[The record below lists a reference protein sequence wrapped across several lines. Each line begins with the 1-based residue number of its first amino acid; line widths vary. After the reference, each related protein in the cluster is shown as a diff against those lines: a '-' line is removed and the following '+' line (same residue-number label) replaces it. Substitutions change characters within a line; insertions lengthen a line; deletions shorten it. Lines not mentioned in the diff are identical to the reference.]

1 MQITLSTTGS
11 QTKPKLNNLIF
22 HTVDIKLEE
31 LKEKL
36 EQGFTISG
44 LYDHKGEWK
53 NTGKGVLKN
62 HYIGSYTVNIDLDEQ
77 EMPMEEKLEQITL
90 LPTIAYKT
98 FNNDDYNGKYRYR
111 FIYVFDNI
119 ILGES
124 NYEKIFNEICNANH
138 FNYDRNAMVGYKLM
152 CGTDKAVIITG
163 KTYKLCDFK
172 CNLNCDDCGLCK
184 PVTTTSYQFENKEFE
199 KDFARM
205 PYADI
210 VEKYKGIYRNI
221 QQSQLPYADADKPVI
236 ELPDDFFEIVRPWK
250 KGMEKNEIVRIKN
263 HCHRRIKLYNNLVIR
278 RLIIPTLSFDE
289 LVYALC
295 YEMSYFIDNTDRT
308 DYITRQQLIGIA
320 ENAMVA
326 DTSKLNYKRPRK
338 SMVNPRYIAKYGLS
352 KEEVRNKHNG
362 QKNAQNNTKIKE
374 ANSEVINRFYNPNF
388 TTEENIGY
396 IEYMTGIK
404 FSRATIQ
411 NWKRENGYTRSYNI
425 NSNNNNMKKK
435 KLTKEEQD
443 AMFNSM
449 ADKSIK
455 SIMENMK
462 VSRRTAYRIKDR
474 NSNNQQ
480 NKSKMKA
487 QKYQR
492 KKLTIEEQDA
502 MFNSMEDK
510 SAKSIMQAMG
520 VSQKTAYN
528 IINRNKATAKVQ
540 EPNVVAKIAKVFYI
554 EKESNNIQLS
564 EKEIIRDNN
573 IIEMEKQDMEQYNEL
588 KDLILNLSKTVEELK
603 QENETLK
610 AQLKQTCTFIRH
622 HCINENSPKSSQIEV
637 NNETTEAVDEN
648 YAVEPLNE
656 PGAMVVPQEG
666 EVQPQS
672 QEMQENDISGEV
684 DVIDLS
690 DDKNEIQVDVNYF
703 YIEEMN
709 DDDVNELRSLGF
721 GYLLRHKSVATVESK
736 KNTLTPWEFV
746 TPQPQDIPF

>member
-1 MQITLSTTGS
+1 MILTLSTTGS
-11 QTKPKLNNLIF
+11 QTKPKLNNLTF
-22 HTVDIKLEE
+22 NTVDIQLEE

-36 EQGFTISG
+36 GQGYTFSG
-44 LYDHKGEWK
+44 IYSHKGEWK
-53 NTGKGVLKN
+53 NTGKGILKN

-98 FNNDDYNGKYRYR
+98 FSNDDSKGKYRYR

-119 ILGES
+119 ILGEL
-124 NYEKIFNEICNANH
+124 NYEKIFNEICGINGFDYDKNAK
-138 FNYDRNAMVGYKLM
+138 VGYKLFH
-152 CGTDKAVIITG
+152 GTDKEVIITG

-172 CNLNCDDCGLCK
+172 YNLNCYDCGLCM
-184 PVTTTSYQFENKEFE
+184 PVSTSSYQFQNKEFE

-326 DTSKLNYKRPRK
+326 DITKFNYIKPRK
-338 SMVNPRYIAKYGLS
+338 SIVNYRYTAKYGLS
-352 KEEVRNKHNG
+352 KKQVRSRYNG
-362 QKNAQNNTKIKE
+362 QKNAQNNTQIKKNNFE
-374 ANSEVINRFYNPNF
+374 IINRFYNSNL
-388 TTEENIGY
+388 TIAENIDY
-396 IEYMTGIK
+396 IEDMSGIRLSDK
-404 FSRATIQ
+404 TIRR
-411 NWKRENGYTRSYNI
+411 WKKDHGLTREYN
-425 NSNNNNMKKK
+425 
-435 KLTKEEQD
+435 
-443 AMFNSM
+443 
-449 ADKSIK
+449 
-455 SIMENMK
+455 
-462 VSRRTAYRIKDR
+462 
-474 NSNNQQ
+474 
-480 NKSKMKA
+480 SKMKA
-487 QKYQR
+487 HKYQR

-502 MFNSMEDK
+502 MFAQLSDK
-510 SAKSIMQAMG
+510 SAKSIMAEMC
-520 VSQKTAYN
+520 VSQKTAYRIIERNNATSTTQQTKTETPIVAN
-528 IINRNKATAKVQ
+528 ICNNSDNK
-540 EPNVVAKIAKVFYI
+540 
-554 EKESNNIQLS
+554 KESNNIQLS
-564 EKEIIRDNN
+564 EKEVIRDNN

-656 PGAMVVPQEG
+656 QGNATIPQEG
-666 EVQPQS
+666 EVQPQR
-672 QEMQENDISGEV
+672 QEMQENGISDDVDI
-684 DVIDLS
+684 INLS
-690 DDKNEIQVDVNYF
+690 DDSKSKSENQVDSHIDKSINYI
-703 YIEEMN
+703 YYEDCDEDTIAQII
-709 DDDVNELRSLGF
+709 SLEKGH
-721 GYLLRHKSVATVESK
+721 LLRHKPATEEVEGTEATVEAVEVAEEPKAK
-736 KNTLTPWEFV
+736 KNTLTPCEWV
-746 TPQPQDIPF
+746 KPQEQVLPF

>member
-1 MQITLSTTGS
+1 MILTLSTTGS
-11 QTKPKLNNLIF
+11 KTKPKLNNLIF
-22 HTVDIKLEE
+22 HTVDLQLEE

-44 LYDHKGEWK
+44 LYDHNGEWK

-62 HYIGSYTVNIDLDEQ
+62 HYIGSYTVNIDLDCQ
-77 EMPMEEKLEQITL
+77 EIPMEEKLEQITL

-98 FNNDDYNGKYRYR
+98 FSNDNSKGKYRYR

-119 ILGES
+119 ILGEL
-124 NYEKIFNEICNANH
+124 NYEKIFNEICGING
-138 FNYDRNAMVGYKLM
+138 FDYDRNAKVGYKLM
-152 CGTDKAVIITG
+152 CGTDKAVLITG

-250 KGMEKNEIVRIKN
+250 KGMEKNEIVKIKN

-278 RLIIPTLSFDE
+278 RLITPTITFDE

-295 YEMSYFIDNTDRT
+295 FEMSHFIDNTDRE

-326 DTSKLNYKRPRK
+326 DITKFNYIKPRK
-338 SMVNPRYIAKYGLS
+338 SMVNVKYMIKYNKS
-352 KEEVRNKHNG
+352 KVEVRNKNNG

-374 ANSEVINRFYNPNF
+374 ANSDVINRFYNPNF

-396 IEYMTGIK
+396 IEDMTGIK

-425 NSNNNNMKKK
+425 NSNNNNIKKK
-435 KLTKEEQD
+435 KLTKDEQD

-455 SIMENMK
+455 SIMENMN
-462 VSRRTAYRIKDR
+462 VSQRTACTIRKR
-474 NSNNQQ
+474 NNATSTTQQ
-480 NKSKMKA
+480 P
-487 QKYQR
+487 
-492 KKLTIEEQDA
+492 
-502 MFNSMEDK
+502 
-510 SAKSIMQAMG
+510 
-520 VSQKTAYN
+520 KTETPIVEN
-528 IINRNKATAKVQ
+528 
-540 EPNVVAKIAKVFYI
+540 IAKVFDI

-622 HCINENSPKSSQIEV
+622 HCINPSSPKSINVEE
-637 NNETTEAVDEN
+637 NNETDDEIH
-648 YAVEPLNE
+648 AVEPLNKQ
-656 PGAMVVPQEG
+656 GNATIPQEV

-672 QEMQENDISGEV
+672 QEMQENDISDDV
-684 DVIDLS
+684 DIINLS
-690 DDKNEIQVDVNYF
+690 DDSKSKSENQVDSHIDKSINYI
-703 YIEEMN
+703 YYEDCDEDTIAQII
-709 DDDVNELRSLGF
+709 SLEKGH
-721 GYLLRHKSVATVESK
+721 LLRHKPATEEVEGTEATVEAVEVAEEPKAK
-736 KNTLTPWEFV
+736 KNTLTPWEWV
-746 TPQPQDIPF
+746 KPQEQVLPF

>member
-11 QTKPKLNNLIF
+11 KTKPKLNNLIF
-22 HTVDIKLEE
+22 HTVDLQIEE
-31 LKEKL
+31 LKDKL
-36 EQGFTISG
+36 GQGFTISG

-62 HYIGSYTVNIDLDEQ
+62 HYIGSYTVNIDLDDQ
-77 EMPMEEKLEQITL
+77 EIPMEEKLEQIELIPTL
-90 LPTIAYKT
+90 AYKT
-98 FNNDDYNGKYRYR
+98 FSNVDFKGKYRYR
-111 FIYVFDNI
+111 FIYVFDSI
-119 ILGES
+119 ILGEE
-124 NYEKIFNEICNANH
+124 NYEKLFNEICNANN
-138 FNYDRNAMVGYKLM
+138 FNYDRNARVGYKII
-152 CGTDKAVIITG
+152 CGTDKEVLIKG

-172 CNLNCDDCGLCK
+172 CNLNCDDCGLCR
-184 PVTTTSYQFENKEFE
+184 PVSTNSYQFENKEFE

-210 VEKYKGIYRNI
+210 VEKYKVIYRNI
-221 QQSQLPYADADKPVI
+221 QQSQLPYADAETPVI

-250 KGMEKNEIVRIKN
+250 KGMEKNEIVKIKN

-278 RLIIPTLSFDE
+278 RLITPTLTFDE

-295 YEMSYFIDNTDRT
+295 LEMSHFIDNTDRE

-320 ENAMVA
+320 ENAFIA
-326 DTSKLNYKRPRK
+326 DTSKFNYIKPRK
-338 SMVNPRYIAKYGLS
+338 SMVNVKYMIKYNKS
-352 KEEVRNKHNG
+352 KVEVRNKN
-362 QKNAQNNTKIKE
+362 NAQKKTKIKE
-374 ANSEVINRFYNPNF
+374 TNYEMINRFYNSNL
-388 TTEENIGY
+388 TIKENIDY
-396 IEYMTGIK
+396 IEEMTGTRI
-404 FSRATIQ
+404 SDRTIR
-411 NWKRENGYTRSYNI
+411 NWKKDNGLTREYN
-425 NSNNNNMKKK
+425 SKMKEKIRK
-435 KLTKEEQD
+435 KLSIEEQN
-443 AMFNSM
+443 AIYLQLT
-449 ADKSIK
+449 DKSSK
-455 SIMENMK
+455 SIMAE
-462 VSRRTAYRIKDR
+462 
-474 NSNNQQ
+474 
-480 NKSKMKA
+480 
-487 QKYQR
+487 
-492 KKLTIEEQDA
+492 
-502 MFNSMEDK
+502 
-510 SAKSIMQAMG
+510 MG
-520 VSQKTAYN
+520 VSQKTAYR
-528 IINRNKATAKVQ
+528 IIERNNATSTIQQPKK
-540 EPNVVAKIAKVFYI
+540 ETPMVAKIDNNSDI
-554 EKESNNIQLS
+554 EKESNKVQSI
-564 EKEIIRDNN
+564 EKEVIRDNN

-672 QEMQENDISGEV
+672 QEMQENDISGDV

-690 DDKNEIQVDVNYF
+690 DDKNEIQIDVNYF

-721 GYLLRHKSVATVESK
+721 GHLLRHKSVATVEAK

>member
-11 QTKPKLNNLIF
+11 KTKPKLNNLIF
-22 HTVDIKLEE
+22 HTVDLQIEE
-31 LKEKL
+31 LKDKL
-36 EQGFTISG
+36 GQGFTISG

-62 HYIGSYTVNIDLDEQ
+62 HYIGSYTVNIDLDDQ
-77 EMPMEEKLEQITL
+77 EIPMEEKLEQIELIPTL
-90 LPTIAYKT
+90 AYKT
-98 FNNDDYNGKYRYR
+98 FSNVDFKGKYRYR
-111 FIYVFDNI
+111 FIYVFDSI
-119 ILGES
+119 ILGEE
-124 NYEKIFNEICNANH
+124 NYEKLFNEICNANN
-138 FNYDRNAMVGYKLM
+138 FNYDRNARVGYKII
-152 CGTDKAVIITG
+152 CGTDKEVLIKG

-172 CNLNCDDCGLCK
+172 CNLNCDDCGLCR
-184 PVTTTSYQFENKEFE
+184 PVSTNSYQFENKEFE

-210 VEKYKGIYRNI
+210 VEKYKVIYRNI
-221 QQSQLPYADADKPVI
+221 QQSQLPYADAETPVI

-250 KGMEKNEIVRIKN
+250 KGMEKNEIVKIKN

-278 RLIIPTLSFDE
+278 RLITPTLTFDE

-295 YEMSYFIDNTDRT
+295 FEMSHFIDNTDRE

-320 ENAMVA
+320 ENAFIA
-326 DTSKLNYKRPRK
+326 DTSKFNYIKPRK
-338 SMVNPRYIAKYGLS
+338 SMVNVKYMIKYNKS
-352 KEEVRNKHNG
+352 KVEVRNKN
-362 QKNAQNNTKIKE
+362 NAQKKTKIKE
-374 ANSEVINRFYNPNF
+374 TNYEMINRFYNSNL
-388 TTEENIGY
+388 TIKENIDY
-396 IEYMTGIK
+396 IEEMTGTRI
-404 FSRATIQ
+404 SDRTIR
-411 NWKRENGYTRSYNI
+411 NWKKDNGLTREYN
-425 NSNNNNMKKK
+425 SKMKEKIRK
-435 KLTKEEQD
+435 KLSIEEQN
-443 AMFNSM
+443 AIYLQLT
-449 ADKSIK
+449 DKSSK
-455 SIMENMK
+455 SIMAE
-462 VSRRTAYRIKDR
+462 
-474 NSNNQQ
+474 
-480 NKSKMKA
+480 
-487 QKYQR
+487 
-492 KKLTIEEQDA
+492 
-502 MFNSMEDK
+502 
-510 SAKSIMQAMG
+510 MG
-520 VSQKTAYN
+520 VSQKTAYR
-528 IINRNKATAKVQ
+528 IIERNNATSTIQQPKK
-540 EPNVVAKIAKVFYI
+540 ETPMVAKIDNNSDI
-554 EKESNNIQLS
+554 EKESNKVQSI
-564 EKEIIRDNN
+564 EKEVIRDNN

-672 QEMQENDISGEV
+672 QEMQENDISGDV

-690 DDKNEIQVDVNYF
+690 DDKNEIQIDVNYF

-721 GYLLRHKSVATVESK
+721 GHLLRHKSVATVEAK

>member
-22 HTVDIKLEE
+22 HTVDLQLEE

-36 EQGFTISG
+36 EQGYTFSG
-44 LYDHKGEWK
+44 IYSHKGEWN

-77 EMPMEEKLEQITL
+77 DMPMEEKLEQITL

-98 FNNDDYNGKYRYR
+98 FNNEDYKGKYRYR

-119 ILGES
+119 ILGEL
-124 NYEKIFNEICNANH
+124 NYEKIFNEICCINGFDYDKNAK
-138 FNYDRNAMVGYKLM
+138 VGYKLFH
-152 CGTDKAVIITG
+152 GTDKEVLITG

-210 VEKYKGIYRNI
+210 VEKYKWIYRNI

-326 DTSKLNYKRPRK
+326 DITKFNYIKPRK
-338 SMVNPRYIAKYGLS
+338 SIVNYRYTAKYGLS
-352 KEEVRNKHNG
+352 KKQVRSRYNG
-362 QKNAQNNTKIKE
+362 QKNAQNNTQIKKN
-374 ANSEVINRFYNPNF
+374 NSEIINRFYNPNL
-388 TTEENIGY
+388 TIAENIDY
-396 IEYMTGIK
+396 IEDMSGIRLSDK
-404 FSRATIQ
+404 TIRR
-411 NWKRENGYTRSYNI
+411 WKKDNGLTREYNSKMKEKTR
-425 NSNNNNMKKK
+425 K
-435 KLTKEEQD
+435 KLTKDEQD

-455 SIMENMK
+455 SIMENMN
-462 VSRRTAYRIKDR
+462 VSQRTACTIRKR
-474 NSNNQQ
+474 NNATSTTQQ
-480 NKSKMKA
+480 P
-487 QKYQR
+487 
-492 KKLTIEEQDA
+492 
-502 MFNSMEDK
+502 
-510 SAKSIMQAMG
+510 
-520 VSQKTAYN
+520 KTE
-528 IINRNKATAKVQ
+528 TTM
-540 EPNVVAKIAKVFYI
+540 VAKIDNNSDI

-564 EKEIIRDNN
+564 EKEIIKIDYINLTKNN
-573 IIEMEKQDMEQYNEL
+573 IMYSKENL
-588 KDLILNLSKTVEELK
+588 KEGVSLSREDIKNILGKWG
-603 QENETLK
+603 
-610 AQLKQTCTFIRH
+610 IRF
-622 HCINENSPKSSQIEV
+622 E
-637 NNETTEAVDEN
+637 
-648 YAVEPLNE
+648 
-656 PGAMVVPQEG
+656 
-666 EVQPQS
+666 
-672 QEMQENDISGEV
+672 
-684 DVIDLS
+684 DVAIKD
-690 DDKNEIQVDVNYF
+690 
-703 YIEEMN
+703 
-709 DDDVNELRSLGF
+709 
-721 GYLLRHKSVATVESK
+721 AC
-736 KNTLTPWEFV
+736 
-746 TPQPQDIPF
+746 